1 MEKNYKV
8 RTNCMNMIEVS
19 MVIDGKPKSIAS
31 ERMLKK
37 VIDADGNV
45 VSAKLESRK
54 ECVERLVAELVCAT
68 EQLELLLTRALK
80 NVKISRKVELDRVKS
95 NSTDG
100 IHSLGFI
107 EFIVLSLFYEFYK
120 ARQKVKIGAC
130 KLHQDMI

>member
-1 MEKNYKV
+1 MLKLVIKLRGGIMEKNYKV

-37 VIDADGNV
+37 EIDADGNV

-68 EQLELLLTRALK
+68 E
-80 NVKISRKVELDRVKS
+80 V
-95 NSTDG
+95 
-100 IHSLGFI
+100 
-107 EFIVLSLFYEFYK
+107 
-120 ARQKVKIGAC
+120 
-130 KLHQDMI
+130 